1 MTKRIAL
8 LATIFILSIAS
19 PVLATEPGNGVIEGR
34 IVNGTADGSSVADQ
48 EVTLNIYLDEAQE
61 DTVTSS
67 MTDAEGQFKFEGLS
81 TVPGY
86 GYEIVINFQRAEY
99 NSEMLNFNEGETVKS
114 IELTVYDSTNNDE
127 TINIAMS
134 HMIIY
139 VEENTLLVKEYYLLA
154 NEADRTYIGVT
165 GEINTGVLYFSLPEG
180 ATELQPT
187 MGLMDCCIVSSEN
200 GFADTMPV
208 LPGMKEV
215 AYSYRLY
222 PSSGTYTFS
231 QMINYPINRLD
242 LLVQGEDIEV
252 ASEQLAADEPMH
264 IEGIHYEHLSGQEFI
279 PGDILMIRLSGLPG
293 TNSQGN
299 TIWVLLALAV
309 IVAGFVFVF
318 LIRKKKPV
326 PVSNDDDLSL
336 RKQRLLAE
344 LADLDDDF
352 EDGRIS
358 KKDHDQL
365 RAEKKTELIK
375 MSYSLKEE

>member
-8 LATIFILSIAS
+8 LVTIFILSIAS
-19 PVLATEPGNGVIEGR
+19 PVLATESGSGVIEGR
-34 IVNGTADGSSVADQ
+34 IVNGTADGSIVTDQ
-48 EVTLNIYLDEAQE
+48 EVTLNIYLDDAQE
-61 DTVTSS
+61 GTATF

-81 TVPGY
+81 TALGY
-86 GYEIVINFQRAEY
+86 GYEIVINFQGAEY
-99 NSEMLNFNEGETVKS
+99 NSKRLNFDEGETAKS
-114 IELTVYDSTNNDE
+114 TELTVYDSTNDDE
-127 TINIAMS
+127 TIKIAMS

-139 VEENTLLVKEYYLLA
+139 VEENTLLVKEYHLLV
-154 NEADRTYIGVT
+154 NEADRTYIGAT

-187 MGLMDCCIVSSEN
+187 MGLMDCCIVSNEN

-231 QMINYPINRLD
+231 QMINYPIYRLD
-242 LLVQGEDIEV
+242 LLVQGGDIEV

-264 IEGIHYEHLSGQEFI
+264 ISGIHYDHLSGQELI
-279 PGDILMIRLSGLPG
+279 PGDILMMRLSGLPG
-293 TNSQGN
+293 TNIQGN
-299 TIWVLLALAV
+299 AIWVLLALAV
-309 IVAGFVFVF
+309 IVAGFIFVF
-318 LIRKKKPV
+318 LIRKKKPI

-344 LADLDDDF
+344 LADLDEDF

-365 RAEKKTELIK
+365 RTEKKAELIE
-375 MSYSLKEE
+375 MIHCLKGE